1 MRSAAASALLALALL
16 ATGCGGSDGDASGTT
31 TTTTAATTT
40 EAETGTETTST
51 EVGTTAVGLYFLRD
65 DRLGY
70 ALRTVPATPKVATAA
85 LEQLF
90 AGPNELERE
99 AGLSSDVPPNTEVE
113 SLTIEDGLARVELS
127 NPLDEPAK
135 AQVVF
140 TLTRYPTVQRV
151 ELDGAVSTRADYEPV
166 APAILVEQPAP
177 GTTVSSPLRIS
188 GSANTFEA
196 TFMVDLVSDQGGK
209 PLFHDF
215 VTATSGSGTRGT
227 FEESLDFVVDRQRP
241 GKLVVYESSAEDG
254 SVINKVEIPLVLLP

>member
-1 MRSAAASALLALALL
+1 MRSVAASALVALALL
-16 ATGCGGSDGDASGTT
+16 AAGCGGSDEDSSG
-31 TTTTAATTT
+31 TTTAATTT

-51 EVGTTAVGLYFLRD
+51 AAGATAVGLYFLRD

-90 AGPNELERE
+90 AGPNEPERE
-99 AGLSSDVPPNTEVE
+99 AGLSSDVPPNTELE

-127 NPLDEPAK
+127 NSLDEPAK

-151 ELDGAVSTRADYEPV
+151 ELEGATHTREDYEQV

-196 TFMVDLVSDQGGK
+196 TFMVDLVSAQGGK
-209 PLFHDF
+209 PLVHDF

-227 FEESLDFVVDRQRP
+227 FEESLDFLVDRERP

-254 SVINKVEIPLVLLP
+254 SVMNRVEIPLVLLP

>member
-1 MRSAAASALLALALL
+1 MRSAAASGLLALVLL
-16 ATGCGGSDGDASGTT
+16 AAGCGGSEKGDASGTT
-31 TTTTAATTT
+31 TGASTT
-40 EAETGTETTST
+40 EAETGTETTAT

-70 ALRTVPATPKVATAA
+70 ALRTVPVTPKVATAA

-99 AGLSSDVPPNTEVE
+99 AGLSSDVPSNTEVE
-113 SLTIEDGLARVELS
+113 SLTIEGGLARVELS

-151 ELDGAVSTRADYEPV
+151 ELDGAVSTRADYEQV

-196 TFMVDLVSDQGGK
+196 TFMVDVVSDQGGK

-241 GKLVVYESSAEDG
+241 GKLVVYENSAEDG
-254 SVINKVEIPLVLLP
+254 SVIKKVEIPLVLLP